1 MRGKSTHHSVLSL
14 STLVVA
20 VAMAVSAC
28 GGGGGGADEVAVD
41 TPAPTVPPV
50 TGSGSGST
58 TTPPPANGAGTGTGS
73 GTIVPPAAGTPPVV
87 AGQHVCAALP
97 AMPTKPANVLKV
109 TDFGARGDDG
119 NDDMPAIQA
128 ALNAAQ
134 PGQWIVFPAG
144 RYIHSKS
151 IKVTKPGVVL
161 WSEGA
166 TLHGS
171 NVADQAVWLEA
182 DGASVYNFTMTAV
195 TDKRRTTPWESR
207 ISIFGGT
214 NPRKLLKNNVTQEQ
228 RHPQQPRDQRRRARH
243 QPGQRLRLGRHL
255 RLQRDAVP
263 GGGEHRAAL
272 AGRCDP
278 HHRRFVQRP
287 RAEEHGHNGRVLRN
301 TVKEPG
307 DDLIAM
313 VSYIGD
319 PSLPASQVNA
329 EFDTR
334 RARDLVHDVLVAN
347 NDVAGNYW
355 GRGIT
360 VVGGE
365 SITIENNKIAK
376 TYHSAGLYFAREL
389 SYLTFGVR
397 DVLAR
402 NNAITDVQNIAPSYV
417 PVGFN
422 FRTTGHG
429 GVEIYSHMFADEA
442 AYPKLQDG
450 LAVERIRLENNT
462 ISRVKTDGVR
472 IGNGSGRNFT
482 SSGRAATGGRVGQI
496 ALVNTTLTGITGQ
509 TMNILSQPTATKNV
523 LITGS
528 IDDGAAYSN
537 PASGGAAPNVTGAE
551 VTCN

>member
-214 NPRKLLKNNVTQEQ
+214 NPRKLLKNNVI
-228 RHPQQPRDQRRRARH
+228 RNNR
-243 QPGQRLRLGRHL
+243 
-255 RLQRDAVP
+255 VIN
-263 GGGEHRAAL
+263 GGERGTSL
-272 AGRCDP
+272 ANASGSAGI
-278 HHRRFVQRP
+278 FVYNATQFLVAENTVQRSL
-287 RAEEHGHNGRVLRN
+287 ADAIHITAGSYNGRVLKN

-319 PSLPASQVNA
+319 PSMDASRVNS
-329 EFDTR
+329 EFDSR

-347 NDVAGNYW
+347 NDVSGNYW

-376 TYHSAGLYFAREL
+376 TYHSAGMYFAREL

-402 NNAITDVQNIAPSYV
+402 NNTISEVQSSAPAYT

-442 AYPKLQDG
+442 TYPKLQDG

-496 ALVNTTLTGITGQ
+496 ALVNTRLQDVNGQ
-509 TMNILSQPTATKNV
+509 TMNILSQPTAQKNV

-528 IDDGAAYSN
+528 TDDGAPYSN
-537 PASGGAAPNVTGAE
+537 PLSSGGEPNVTGAE

>member
-28 GGGGGGADEVAVD
+28 GGGGGGPDEVAVD
-41 TPAPTVPPV
+41 TPAPAVPPV
-50 TGSGSGST
+50 TGSGS
-58 TTPPPANGAGTGTGS
+58 S
-73 GTIVPPAAGTPPVV
+73 GTVTPPAAGTGSTGTVVPPATGTGTAAATPPVV
-87 AGQHVCAALP
+87 AGQHMCAALP
-97 AMPTKPANVLKV
+97 AMPVKPANVLKV

-171 NVADQAVWLEA
+171 NVADQAVWLGA
-182 DGASVYNFTMTAV
+182 DGASVYNFTLTAV

-214 NPRKLLKNNVTQEQ
+214 NPRKLLKNNVI
-228 RHPQQPRDQRRRARH
+228 RNNR
-243 QPGQRLRLGRHL
+243 
-255 RLQRDAVP
+255 VVN
-263 GGGEHRAAL
+263 GGEPGTSL
-272 AGRCDP
+272 ANASGSAGI
-278 HHRRFVQRP
+278 FVYNATQFLV
-287 RAEEHGHNGRVLRN
+287 AENTVARSLADAIHVTAGSYNGRVLRN